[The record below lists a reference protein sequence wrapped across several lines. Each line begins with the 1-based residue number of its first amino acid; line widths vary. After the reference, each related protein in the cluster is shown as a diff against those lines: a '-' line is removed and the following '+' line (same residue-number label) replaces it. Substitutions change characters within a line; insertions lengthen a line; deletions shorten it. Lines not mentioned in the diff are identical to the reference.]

1 MTTPRVTG
9 FFNRWFPAWGAGAPW
24 AGSRCLEPFMLA
36 PFEVIGHRVQA
47 TAGHG
52 ALSFARVLVLA
63 DADPFCPLRQTV
75 DYALSPDEAALPAGQ
90 WQGRVVLLGINN
102 MATGYGGRLRLTGRI
117 MGAQTQ
123 REHLAALPAPAHTG
137 TPRRRS
143 LESPDLLMLSGEH
156 WQFFGTL
163 TFKRERMPER
173 VRPSMFNAAFRQLA
187 KTQHLHFPR
196 LAWCRREE
204 LGDLLGRRHY
214 HFLLTGLPARAVNIS
229 TCFFLMHA
237 WEKIG
242 GGMARVRLYNQ
253 GQDGLEYITK
263 CLHGGDAYETSKFAE
278 GLSHLTLSDGLRRML
293 RARPVMGERRLAQRD
308 TPTVGSFSS

>member
-1 MTTPRVTG
+1 
-9 FFNRWFPAWGAGAPW
+9 
-24 AGSRCLEPFMLA
+24 MLA

-52 ALSFARVLVLA
+52 ALSFERVLVLA

-75 DYALSPDEAALPAGQ
+75 DYALSPDEAALPVGQ
-90 WQGRVVLLGINN
+90 WLGRVVLLGVNDIS
-102 MATGYGGRLRLTGRI
+102 TGYGGRLLFRGRI

-123 REHLAALPAPAHTG
+123 RDDLAACSSPAERER
-137 TPRRRS
+137 PRRRA
-143 LESPDLLMLSGEH
+143 LESPDLHVLCGEA

-187 KTQHLHFPR
+187 GTQHLHFPR
-196 LAWCRREE
+196 LPWCRREE

-214 HFLLTGLPARAVNIS
+214 HFLLTGLPSRAVNLS

-242 GGMARVRLYNQ
+242 GGMARVRLYDQ
-253 GQDGLEYITK
+253 GQDGLAYVTK
-263 CLHGGDAYETSKFAE
+263 CLNGGDAYETSKFAE
-278 GLSHLTLSDGLRRML
+278 GLSHLTLSEGLQRML
-293 RARPVMGERRLAQRD
+293 LARPVMGERRLAQRN
-308 TPTVGSFSS
+308 TPTAGCFPS

>member
-1 MTTPRVTG
+1 
-9 FFNRWFPAWGAGAPW
+9 
-24 AGSRCLEPFMLA
+24 MLA

-173 VRPSMFNAAFRQLA
+173 MRPSMFNAAFRQLA

>member
-1 MTTPRVTG
+1 
-9 FFNRWFPAWGAGAPW
+9 
-24 AGSRCLEPFMLA
+24 MLA

-63 DADPFCPLRQTV
+63 DADPFWPLRQTV
-75 DYALSPDEAALPAGQ
+75 DYALSPDEARLPADQ
-90 WQGRVVLLGINN
+90 WLGRVVLLDIND
-102 MATGYGGRLRLTGRI
+102 MATGYGGRLRLEGRI
-117 MGAQTQ
+117 VDAPK
-123 REHLAALPAPAHTG
+123 RENLAALPAPAQTG
-137 TPRRRS
+137 TPRRRR
-143 LESPDLLMLSGEH
+143 LESPDLLMLCGEH

-163 TFKRERMPER
+163 TFKQERLPER
-173 VRPSMFNAAFRQLA
+173 VRQSMFNAAFRQLA
-187 KTQHLHFPR
+187 QELHLHFPR

-204 LGDLLGRRHY
+204 LGEHLGRRHY

-237 WEKIG
+237 WEKMG

-253 GQDGLEYITK
+253 GQDGLAYMTK

-293 RARPVMGERRLAQRD
+293 RARPVLGERRLAQRN
-308 TPTVGSFSS
+308 TPTVGCFPS

>member
-1 MTTPRVTG
+1 MI
-9 FFNRWFPAWGAGAPW
+9 
-24 AGSRCLEPFMLA
+24 A

-47 TAGHG
+47 TSGRG
-52 ALSFARVLVLA
+52 ALSFERVLVLA
-63 DADPFCPLRQTV
+63 DADPFWPLRHTV

-90 WQGRVVLLGINN
+90 WLGRVVLLGINSV
-102 MATGYGGRLRLTGRI
+102 ATGYGGRARFEGRI

-123 REHLAALPAPAHTG
+123 RENMAALPAPAHTG
-137 TPRRRS
+137 TPRRRT
-143 LESPDLLMLSGEH
+143 LESPDLLMLCGEA

-163 TFKRERMPER
+163 TFKRERLPER

-187 KTQHLHFPR
+187 KELHLHFPR

-214 HFLLTGLPARAVNIS
+214 HFLLTGLPARAANLS

-308 TPTVGSFSS
+308 TPTAGCFPS

>member
-1 MTTPRVTG
+1 
-9 FFNRWFPAWGAGAPW
+9 
-24 AGSRCLEPFMLA
+24 MLA

-47 TAGHG
+47 AAGHG
-52 ALSFARVLVLA
+52 ALSFERVLVLA

-75 DYALSPDEAALPAGQ
+75 DYALSPEEAGLPAGQ
-90 WQGRVVLLGINN
+90 WLGRVVLLGIND
-102 MATGYGGRLRLTGRI
+102 MATGYGGRLRFEGRI

-123 REHLAALPAPAHTG
+123 RENLAALPAPAHTG

-143 LESPDLLMLSGEH
+143 LESPDLLMLCGEA

-163 TFKRERMPER
+163 TFKQERLPER
-173 VRPSMFNAAFRQLA
+173 VRQSMFNAAFRQLA
-187 KTQHLHFPR
+187 KELHLYFPR

-204 LGDLLGRRHY
+204 LGEQLGRRHY
-214 HFLLTGLPARAVNIS
+214 HFLLTGLPARAASIS

-253 GQDGLEYITK
+253 GQDGLDYITK

-293 RARPVMGERRLAQRD
+293 RSRPVMGERRLAQRD
-308 TPTVGSFSS
+308 TPTAGGFPA